1 MSRTLVRTGKNTNIL
16 RGFVGKPLGRTRQ
29 CGIIIKTVLT
39 EVQWEMGLNL
49 CGPE

>member
-1 MSRTLVRTGKNTNIL
+1 MGKNTNAL
-16 RGFVGKPLGRTRQ
+16 RGFVGNPLGRTRH
-29 CGIIIKTVLT
+29 CGIIIKTVRT